1 LLSLK
6 KKITVRDIK
15 TFLPF
20 SINLDPYIKKVIKD
34 EYQLHE
40 EVLNQGHAAP
50 LTQRQAAGLS
60 RKLSTDP
67 ASKGAAAAA
76 LAGISP
82 NQVMAPAFHNYGTY
96 PHMPP
101 WPPFQPSAAFG
112 FDSRGSSP
120 PGANVIKP
128 VFRHRR
134 RANIS

>member
-1 LLSLK
+1 MSLK
-6 KKITVRDIK
+6 RKICVRDIK

-40 EVLNQGHAAP
+40 ELNQGHQAP

-76 LAGISP
+76 AMAGISP
-82 NQVMAPAFHNYGTY
+82 NQVQRTLDLDCKFFLTILCVCIVLQTM
-96 PHMPP
+96 
-101 WPPFQPSAAFG
+101 S
-112 FDSRGSSP
+112 
-120 PGANVIKP
+120 
-128 VFRHRR
+128 
-134 RANIS
+134 